1 MSPGDEGDEFD
12 ELFELLGSRTRY
24 EILRLLTREPMFL
37 GQLSRELSVGQ
48 QAVIRHLRQLIEQ
61 GFLATYEDESI
72 RGPPRKYYRL
82 NRCVR
87 LSINIAPDGVRVI
100 RITPTTTEPQGVEE
114 VLQQNY
120 PDLHR
125 LVIRAQR
132 LSEIPDSLDRKRE
145 AIVLI
150 KQLEATSSEFQEVG
164 KYLRGIVK
172 WLRETHL

>member
-1 MSPGDEGDEFD
+1 MSPADEGDEFD

-37 GQLSRELSVGQ
+37 GQLSRELDVGQ

-61 GFLATYEDESI
+61 GLLDTYEDESI

-82 NRCVR
+82 NKCVR

-100 RITPTTTEPQGVEE
+100 RIMPGATGPHGIEE

-125 LVIRAQR
+125 LVVRAQR

-145 AIVLI
+145 AIDMI
-150 KQLEATSSEFQEVG
+150 KELDAKSSEFQDVSR
-164 KYLRGIVK
+164 YLRGIIK

>member
-1 MSPGDEGDEFD
+1 MSPADESDEFD

-37 GQLSRELSVGQ
+37 GQLSRELAVGQ
-48 QAVIRHLRQLIEQ
+48 QAIIRHLRQFIEQ
-61 GFLATYEDESI
+61 GLLDTYEDESI

-82 NRCVR
+82 NKCVR

-100 RITPTTTEPQGVEE
+100 RIMPGATGPHGVEE

-125 LVIRAQR
+125 LVVQAQR

-145 AIVLI
+145 AIDLI
-150 KQLEATSSEFQEVG
+150 KELEAKSSEFQDVG
-164 KYLRGIVK
+164 RYLRGIIK